1 MPGTDHGDGDDRP
14 AHREPRRTLGPVGQ
28 FLALVTA
35 LVIDLTIRRLFS
47 A

>member
-1 MPGTDHGDGDDRP
+1 MPGSDQHDSSSVDR
-14 AHREPRRTLGPVGQ
+14 ESRRTLSPVGQ

-35 LVIDLTIRRLFS
+35 LVIDLTIRHLFG

>member
-1 MPGTDHGDGDDRP
+1 MPGSNSDDRHQVP
-14 AHREPRRTLGPVGQ
+14 QEPRRALGPVGQ

-35 LVIDLTIRRLFS
+35 LVIDLTIRHLIG

>member
-1 MPGTDHGDGDDRP
+1 MPGSDQHDDSP
-14 AHREPRRTLGPVGQ
+14 VGREPRRSLGPVGQ

-35 LVIDLTIRRLFS
+35 LVIDLTIRHLFG

>member
-1 MPGTDHGDGDDRP
+1 MPGSDQQDNRPVDR
-14 AHREPRRTLGPVGQ
+14 ESRRTLSPVGQ

-35 LVIDLTIRRLFS
+35 LVIDLTIRHLFG

>member
-1 MPGTDHGDGDDRP
+1 MPGSGQHDNGQVDR
-14 AHREPRRTLGPVGQ
+14 ESRRTLGPVGQ

-35 LVIDLTIRRLFS
+35 LVIDLAIRHLFG

>member
-1 MPGTDHGDGDDRP
+1 MPGSDHGDDRQDGW
-14 AHREPRRTLGPVGQ
+14 EPRRMLGPIGQ

-35 LVIDLTIRRLFS
+35 LVIDLTIRRLFG

>member
-1 MPGTDHGDGDDRP
+1 MPGSDQNDNSQVD
-14 AHREPRRTLGPVGQ
+14 REPRRSLGPVGQ

-35 LVIDLTIRRLFS
+35 LVIDLTIRHLIG